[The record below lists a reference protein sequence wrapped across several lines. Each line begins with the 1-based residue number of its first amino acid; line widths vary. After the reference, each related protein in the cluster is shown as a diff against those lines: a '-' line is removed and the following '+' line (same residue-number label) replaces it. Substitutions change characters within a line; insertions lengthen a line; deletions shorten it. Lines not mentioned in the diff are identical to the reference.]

1 MVANQRRRLRNGG
14 LTLIHMYGQHVGQ
27 GRMIMGIDANAH
39 FNEAVE
45 GSIGGAGLEKKQNA
59 PAQHLIDMASQWGLW
74 IPSTFDCVHFG
85 PHGTWYNP
93 HVETWHRCT
102 WVDGNLDVGGSTFD
116 HVPVAIQISARWQNI
131 HASTKTK
138 GKHIDLLALR
148 TATSQEIEHALQ
160 RSMDIPWDLDVH
172 EHGAH
177 FVAQIRE
184 DLEDAFPTQR
194 KGPHRDFITKDTWD
208 LRGQRR
214 TNRRRLYQR
223 TQTTNRT
230 DLCAAFQA
238 WKVGRPLSGY
248 VRAGHGWYL
257 QALLR
262 NVHDRQLLKS
272 TDVALK
278 TRLRQDRDNYCQQ
291 VAERAASLPPSLVL
305 QKMRCIG
312 VMGKSKRREAK
323 PLQTV
328 TAQDGSM
335 LTDEEAI
342 NARWQQHF
350 EQLEDGVSCS
360 KEDLLTQ
367 CVTLQ
372 RNRARVVPQ
381 WSDIPTLLDVE
392 ESFRLNKAGRASY
405 FDGLPT
411 DICHLFPQVMAKVYY
426 ALALKQTLHI
436 AEPVT
441 LKGGVL
447 IHAYKGRGLATE
459 CSSYRSLM
467 VSSVLS
473 KSLHRILRSKC
484 MRHFEPVGMPLQLGG
499 LPGKSVSQGAHALL
513 SYAAAC
519 RRQNLSM
526 GVLFI
531 DIRQAFYR
539 LVRQHIVSDGPLDE
553 TTTSIFKTLD
563 LPHEAFQEF
572 AAELHGATAMDTAG
586 VPEFLKQHVAESL
599 NSTWFRLKDSSD
611 ISLTRKGSRPG
622 DNMADLLFTF
632 AFRKIMMRILDI
644 VEAEGISMSFQ
655 GCGEA
660 HPFPLQ
666 MEVQYSTKFR
676 TLGPVWADDLA
687 ILVETRE
694 ASKLLPKLRVIAA
707 TVIDTLAIYGMEVN
721 CDRGKSELVAKV
733 RMMSKESC
741 FATVNHVWMSQPST
755 MVASSCTS
763 WRSTNIWV
771 QYLPQKVQ

>member
-1 MVANQRRRLRNGG
+1 MDGTCKLYYE
-14 LTLIHMYGQHVGQ
+14 M
-27 GRMIMGIDANAH
+27 
-39 FNEAVE
+39 
-45 GSIGGAGLEKKQNA
+45 SI
-59 PAQHLIDMASQWGLW
+59 
-74 IPSTFDCVHFG
+74 
-85 PHGTWYNP
+85 
-93 HVETWHRCT
+93 
-102 WVDGNLDVGGSTFD
+102 
-116 HVPVAIQISARWQNI
+116 
-131 HASTKTK
+131 
-138 GKHIDLLALR
+138 
-148 TATSQEIEHALQ
+148 
-160 RSMDIPWDLDVH
+160 
-172 EHGAH
+172 
-177 FVAQIRE
+177 
-184 DLEDAFPTQR
+184 
-194 KGPHRDFITKDTWD
+194 
-208 LRGQRR
+208 
-214 TNRRRLYQR
+214 
-223 TQTTNRT
+223 
-230 DLCAAFQA
+230 
-238 WKVGRPLSGY
+238 
-248 VRAGHGWYL
+248 
-257 QALLR
+257 
-262 NVHDRQLLKS
+262 DRQLLKS

-392 ESFRLNKAGRASY
+392 ESFRLNKTGRASY

-526 GVLFI
+526 
-531 DIRQAFYR
+531 
-539 LVRQHIVSDGPLDE
+539 HC
-553 TTTSIFKTLD
+553 
-563 LPHEAFQEF
+563 
-572 AAELHGATAMDTAG
+572 
-586 VPEFLKQHVAESL
+586 
-599 NSTWFRLKDSSD
+599 
-611 ISLTRKGSRPG
+611 SLTFGKRFTGWCVNTSSAMGLLTKQQRGYSRPWIYH
-622 DNMADLLFTF
+622 M
-632 AFRKIMMRILDI
+632 KP
-644 VEAEGISMSFQ
+644 SKS
-655 GCGEA
+655 
-660 HPFPLQ
+660 LQ
-666 MEVQYSTKFR
+666 LNYMVQQRWIQLEYRNS
-676 TLGPVWADDLA
+676 
-687 ILVETRE
+687 
-694 ASKLLPKLRVIAA
+694 
-707 TVIDTLAIYGMEVN
+707 
-721 CDRGKSELVAKV
+721 
-733 RMMSKESC
+733 
-741 FATVNHVWMSQPST
+741 
-755 MVASSCTS
+755 
-763 WRSTNIWV
+763 
-771 QYLPQKVQ
+771 